1 MTFEILN
8 KQPIK
13 FYKHDGMKF
22 FEPFRAVDNKK
33 QPLNIEWHFRHN
45 SKSIV
50 AKNRYSDDISI
61 YDIELSK
68 DEFKGVSLVANPEK
82 RGIGEVLNLAS
93 LISFKENLAPYF
105 NVFSL
110 RNSIAFFAKYGFNIF
125 SENPNEVIHN
135 LKFLSKIKGDRF
147 EDTRDSAQYFL
158 GKLNADIDE
167 RYKAKTRLLGNNL
180 VSDFIRNMVRENKKI
195 DTDDLYSHTHMQFSS
210 LDMLRNAD
218 YLNELLEKHEI
229 NYKI

>member
-1 MTFEILN
+1 MTFEILS
-8 KQPIK
+8 KQPVK
-13 FYKHDGMKF
+13 FFKHKGIKF
-22 FEPFRAVDNKK
+22 FEPFHAVDNKK
-33 QPLNIEWHFRHN
+33 QPLDIEWNFRPD

-50 AKNRYSDDISI
+50 AKNKYSGNLSI

-82 RGIGEVLNLAS
+82 KGIGEVLNLAS

-125 SENPNEVIHN
+125 SENVNEVVHN
-135 LKFLSKIKGDRF
+135 LKFLSKIKGERF
-147 EDTRDSAQYFL
+147 EDTRNSAQYFL
-158 GKLNADIDE
+158 EKLNTDIDE
-167 RYKAKTRLLGNNL
+167 RDKAKTCLLGNNL
-180 VSDFIRNMVRENKKI
+180 VSDYIRNTVRENKKI